1 MLLASRLPGNKTQ
14 LSNVI
19 HTTWH
24 MPVVFSLLILYFEST
39 YNYLQPLPASSPRN
53 PCSVSTNPSL
63 LSYMFN
69 FTVESL
75 KSNLLAERPELFH
88 LSSPGRPV
96 QPPAPQPPFQHSC
109 LAGYLRNT
117 HYTLHIA
124 VIVKSVFSLPLNYL
138 SQNSMVSLLQL
149 LNAKGASLFSTS
161 SQASE
166 LR

>member
-1 MLLASRLPGNKTQ
+1 
-14 LSNVI
+14 
-19 HTTWH
+19 
-24 MPVVFSLLILYFEST
+24 MPIVFSLLILYFELLIITSSHC
-39 YNYLQPLPASSPRN
+39 QHRPQGIPALYRPIQVT
-53 PCSVSTNPSL
+53 CHV
-63 LSYMFN
+63 FN

-75 KSNLLAERPELFH
+75 KTNLLAERPELFH

-96 QPPAPQPPFQHSC
+96 QPPAPQPAFQHSC

-149 LNAKGASLFSTS
+149 LNAKVASLFSKKNITGMYTPFVNNI
-161 SQASE
+161 E
-166 LR
+166 